1 MALRALALLLVSIPL
16 LAACDQ
22 GRDYPSDKGD
32 GDYDL
37 AAMALQESDMP
48 KDFVGQEIDAQVDP
62 GSPCPTSDLA
72 CFDNTVWANKVFDTD
87 DPEAK
92 ASQLEAQGRLI
103 NHVVAFSPP
112 SLGKILSVTAVS
124 TLYTNDTSAEDA
136 INRFACGLPIK
147 ESEPLTPFDTP
158 KIADQSSGFF
168 VSQDNGNGVT
178 FVDTTICFRT
188 GRIVHALQQTSIPGV
203 EDIAAAIRLSERW
216 LGHVN
221 DAFDGKPA
229 PTPAEGETP

>member
-1 MALRALALLLVSIPL
+1 MRLRALALLLVSIPV
-16 LAACDQ
+16 LAACDS
-22 GRDYPSDKGD
+22 GREYPSNKGD
-32 GDYDL
+32 ADYDL

-48 KDFVGQEIDAQVDP
+48 KDFTQQDIQEPA
-62 GSPCPTSDLA
+62 
-72 CFDNTVWANKVFDTD
+72 FDNERWANEVFAAD
-87 DPEAK
+87 DPAAK
-92 ASQLEAQGRLI
+92 AAQLDAQGRLT
-103 NHVVAFSPP
+103 NHVVAFTPP
-112 SLGKILSVTAVS
+112 GLGKVLSVTAVS
-124 TLYTNDTSAEDA
+124 TLYTNDSSAEES

-147 ESEPLTPFDTP
+147 ESEPLTPFVTP

-229 PTPAEGETP
+229 PTPEEGEAP